1 MNTPIQDMRENAIK
15 LAELADVIS
24 GGLDTDWKYYSLD
37 DAVNAYIKAY
47 DLSKVMFSTNSLD
60 SLYRA
65 IKEFNEDKNSTDEKW
80 KQEEESR
87 FEEEREEVEE
97 NIY

>member
-37 DAVNAYIKAY
+37 DAVNAYINAY

-60 SLYRA
+60 SLYSA
-65 IKEFNEDKNSTDEKW
+65 IKEFNEDKKSTDEKW